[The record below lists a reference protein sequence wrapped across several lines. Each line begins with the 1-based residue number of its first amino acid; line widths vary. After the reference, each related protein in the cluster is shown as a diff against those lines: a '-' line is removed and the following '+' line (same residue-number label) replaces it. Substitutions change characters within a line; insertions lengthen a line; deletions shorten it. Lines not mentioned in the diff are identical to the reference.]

1 MAKSVLIKNAN
12 VVLTDKVADC
22 CDVLVI
28 DGKIHR
34 IDKNIQVQGV
44 DVVDGNG
51 LRYRSFAEC
60 IAVTADGEPDDLRA
74 EEMRMYAFA
83 EAILIFDEAGN
94 VIFEID
100 PELFK

>member
-1 MAKSVLIKNAN
+1 MLEFYI
-12 VVLTDKVADC
+12 
-22 CDVLVI
+22 
-28 DGKIHR
+28 
-34 IDKNIQVQGV
+34 

-60 IAVTADGEPDDLRA
+60 IAFTADGEPDDLRV
-74 EEMRMYAFA
+74 EEKQMYTFA
-83 EAILIFDEAGN
+83 EPILIFDEAVN